1 METMNEDTGINFDK
15 LIVGQMEEKQ
25 KWQKVLD
32 EIEMRKALGKP
43 DKLDNVARAEAKA
56 NIKLAS
62 DAVTDLNKSRAEL
75 INTVTAET
83 QAATITEEKAV
94 IKQLIDEYNIGYLIC
109 ENRYIYCRDVSER
122 GNNIVN
128 PIFNL
133 IEAHKFGRMLNKMA
147 GNRLKLGT
155 RVLNEELT
163 DYFQDIRKDYSM
175 TTCSFNDAKWCSKE
189 VYNKASIIMKFW
201 VQADFDNKDQY
212 DKRFDF
218 LMNCIG
224 GSKQENVNHLEQWM
238 AFKYVYPE
246 RVSNT
251 PSLDI
256 GGYPGGNGKG
266 RYEELGKTIFT
277 NKCVSAATLDELTK
291 FNANWEMSVLL
302 CYDEPEHN
310 ELPEGKLKSATGSE
324 DMRIEKKGIDATMV
338 DRNYSFLFLSNNPN
352 GVVKLAGTGSAGE
365 DRRYSVMTTNLVMVD
380 ESIRLGYAKDLEEAK
395 VFVND
400 INELIKNR
408 AEVAKWLAHIITK
421 HNIFNIKVLHP
432 LHGQDYKARFNDQKS
447 PRDIAFDKL
456 LPVLIKNEIMPY
468 EVLKSCVITLSGQEH
483 LGDKTLKQDWKR
495 YLEKNKVS
503 VECLDGNNRPNIDY
517 EFNGKNTTRVQK
529 VAYVLQNANSRV
541 FDLADVLKR
550 APANMKLAKE
560 SMEARD
566 LLVFDEN

>member
-1 METMNEDTGINFDK
+1 MNEDTNINFDT
-15 LIVGQMEEKQ
+15 LIVGQIEEKR

-32 EIEMRKALGKP
+32 DIETRKALGKP
-43 DKLDNVARAEAKA
+43 DKNDKGAAAEAKVNMQRA
-56 NIKLAS
+56 L
-62 DAVTDLNKSRAEL
+62 DAITELNKARSE
-75 INTVTAET
+75 ITTAET
-83 QAATITEEKAV
+83 NEKQASTLAEEK
-94 IKQLIDEYNIGYLIC
+94 LIIQKLINDYNIGYLIC
-109 ENRYIYCRDVSER
+109 ENRYIYCRDVSEQ

-128 PIFNL
+128 PIFNM

-163 DYFQDIRKDYSM
+163 DYFQDVRKDYSM

-201 VQADFDNKDQY
+201 VQPNWDEAKNY

-224 GSKQENVNHLEQWM
+224 GGKQENINHLEQWM
-238 AFKYVYPE
+238 GFKYVYPE

-380 ESIRLGYAKDLEEAK
+380 ESIRLGFAKDLEEAK
-395 VFVND
+395 VFVNS
-400 INELIKNR
+400 INDLIKNR

-421 HNIFNIKVLHP
+421 HNIFNIQVLHP

-447 PRDIAFDKL
+447 TRDVAFDKM
-456 LPVLIKNEIMPY
+456 LPVFLKNEILPY
-468 EVLKSCVITLSGQEH
+468 EVLKACVITLSRQEH

-495 YLEKNKVS
+495 YLEKNKIAF
-503 VECLDGNNRPNIDY
+503 ECLDGDNRPYFDY
-517 EFNGKNTTRVQK
+517 EFAGKNSLRVQK
-529 VAYVLQNANSRV
+529 VVYTIKHTTKNI
-541 FDLADVLKR
+541 FDLSTILKR
-550 APANMKLAKE
+550 APTNMKLAKE
-560 SMEARD
+560 SMETLD
-566 LLVFDEN
+566 LLVFEDI